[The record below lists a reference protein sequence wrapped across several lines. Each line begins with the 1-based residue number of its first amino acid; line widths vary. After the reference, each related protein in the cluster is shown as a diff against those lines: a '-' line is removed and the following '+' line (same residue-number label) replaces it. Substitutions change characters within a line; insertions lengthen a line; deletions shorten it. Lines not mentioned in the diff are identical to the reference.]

1 MLYRFA
7 ASCSRSIPARGR
19 NPQKRGKGPFKQDDR
34 ACVRVTDSTIK
45 VHMKSILRK
54 IRVANRTQA
63 AVWALE
69 RGYGADANRRPPAF
83 HLQHELAAA

>member
-1 MLYRFA
+1 M
-7 ASCSRSIPARGR
+7 IARTCGVA
-19 NPQKRGKGPFKQDDR
+19 D
-34 ACVRVTDSTIK
+34 ATIK

-69 RGYGADANRRPPAF
+69 RGYGNDGHRRSPE
-83 HLQHELAAA
+83 LQGLAAA

>member
-1 MLYRFA
+1 
-7 ASCSRSIPARGR
+7 
-19 NPQKRGKGPFKQDDR
+19 
-34 ACVRVTDSTIK
+34 VRVTDSTIK